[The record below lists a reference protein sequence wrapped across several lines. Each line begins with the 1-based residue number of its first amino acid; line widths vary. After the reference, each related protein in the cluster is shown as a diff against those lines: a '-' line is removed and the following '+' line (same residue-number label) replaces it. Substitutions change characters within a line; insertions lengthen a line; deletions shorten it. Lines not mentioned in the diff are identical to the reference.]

1 MGRTKDMVLKKMAV
15 DDIIS
20 NDTKINRSWFD
31 IDAAKV
37 GLIEKIDRLSTLT
50 KPLFVFLY
58 GVGLLCGTIEHFIS
72 MHAPPKD
79 FHSALYEFIVSIAFA
94 VEGQV
99 KESYLKIGFSE
110 RAKERKEL
118 YNKIRKLKGNIRVFC
133 RCRPLNSEEIAD
145 GASVAFDF
153 EGSKD
158 GELKVKSNV
167 AFKKN
172 FKFDP
177 VFSLKQPKAMF
188 LRIHPHLQ
196 HRFLMDVT
204 HAYLLMDKLEP
215 ERLLQWREQMKTE
228 VIEKSEKHITTSAG
242 QDLIRSVLCPVPH
255 EKGVDVCLA
264 LLQRIS
270 DLKEASQ
277 IVVLLPDIA

>member
-1 MGRTKDMVLKKMAV
+1 MAV
-15 DDIIS
+15 VKIVVVSVDDDELDRKEKVILLVALTVFLAHIG
-20 NDTKINRSWFD
+20 WFVPA
-31 IDAAKV
+31 DAAKV
-37 GLIEKIDRLSTLT
+37 GLIDRIFCVMGGKLMTAKQSTFMIDLHQ
-50 KPLFVFLY
+50 
-58 GVGLLCGTIEHFIS
+58 VGMMLRFN
-72 MHAPPKD
+72 
-79 FHSALYEFIVSIAFA
+79 
-94 VEGQV
+94 EG
-99 KESYLKIGFSE
+99 
-110 RAKERKEL
+110 AKERKVL

-133 RCRPLNSEEIAD
+133 RSRPLNSVEIAE
-145 GASVAFDF
+145 GASVAFDL

-172 FKFDP
+172 FKFDL

-215 ERLLQWREQMKTE
+215 ERLLQLREQMKTE
-228 VIEKSEKHITTSAG
+228 YIE
-242 QDLIRSVLCPVPH
+242 VLCPVLH

-270 DLKEASQ
+270 DLKEASH